1 MEKEKAE
8 VELEIA
14 AIEQLHAL
22 QRELFTTAWRMADE
36 YGYSDKWRLTEKQIE
51 QYNQILMDTDDYRK
65 YARLEAIQDKFE
77 AYPAFWYY
85 FAHTA
90 LSIATNN
97 EDVRK
102 EYIEKAKAHFKKH
115 SEINRFN
122 LLREDHLAAT
132 ADLEHADLIF
142 TEAGRE
148 TLTDEQKA
156 SIIRLVK
163 DAEQKAGNAFDIL
176 QLCAI
181 SYLRAGSAEGAK
193 RLLKILVNEGYN
205 ATTNAQLLS
214 RLYVIEYIGKEDYD
228 ARQKVRAE
236 YGILK
241 GRVDACHLFPMP
253 TDNDP
258 ARFDALEAKFISAQK
273 TLLEIMYSFSID
285 AFAQRKAVE
294 FNAVLPVPHRIT
306 RSIESY
312 WENSRDAKEQRLHD
326 AQEALSG
333 RHAQN
338 YIDQLCACDFRRG
351 YIDVLNQTMRSMEK
365 LACFR
370 ALDKHDALISLPEVQ
385 LRVAKT
391 ELQAEQ
397 EKLEIGKFTA
407 YDYQVLTEKYS
418 FGYFTSDFFKRAKD
432 SISAEIDAKSGVEQ
446 IEDILADLEKFC
458 EANRLPSPEQYIT
471 VQKASEKSDALHDG
485 MFFNYEL
492 LCESSE
498 EYADTV
504 KRRKFMMDAIRGE
517 LPNVSCD
524 SEAVESYLCDSP
536 EFETYLNNTKLNPSD
551 MVYELRRKAVAIINS
566 TTGQDKDLIL
576 SVDGLR
582 LVRNNKIKD
591 CVPFDKVEYSDE
603 QNKRKLVLDETYW
616 FSNEKINYTVL
627 KSIIDEMGKIVKQTL

>member
-1 MEKEKAE
+1 M
-8 VELEIA
+8 
-14 AIEQLHAL
+14 
-22 QRELFTTAWRMADE
+22 
-36 YGYSDKWRLTEKQIE
+36 
-51 QYNQILMDTDDYRK
+51 
-65 YARLEAIQDKFE
+65 
-77 AYPAFWYY
+77 
-85 FAHTA
+85 
-90 LSIATNN
+90 
-97 EDVRK
+97 
-102 EYIEKAKAHFKKH
+102 
-115 SEINRFN
+115 
-122 LLREDHLAAT
+122 
-132 ADLEHADLIF
+132 
-142 TEAGRE
+142 
-148 TLTDEQKA
+148 
-156 SIIRLVK
+156 
-163 DAEQKAGNAFDIL
+163 
-176 QLCAI
+176 
-181 SYLRAGSAEGAK
+181 
-193 RLLKILVNEGYN
+193 
-205 ATTNAQLLS
+205 
-214 RLYVIEYIGKEDYD
+214 
-228 ARQKVRAE
+228 
-236 YGILK
+236 
-241 GRVDACHLFPMP
+241 
-253 TDNDP
+253 
-258 ARFDALEAKFISAQK
+258 
-273 TLLEIMYSFSID
+273 
-285 AFAQRKAVE
+285 
-294 FNAVLPVPHRIT
+294 LPVPHRIT

-485 MFFNYEL
+485 MFFYYEL

-627 KSIIDEMGKIVKQTL
+627 KSIIDEMGKIVKQTHR